1 MEDELTPTASI
12 HPTWPSPAPTP
23 VPTVLS
29 VSETIEGIL
38 TEEDPQEDILKVTDR
53 LLKQALQLKA
63 TQVTLKE
70 IMMLTAITWY
80 VKLYREWGPGAGYH
94 GQQYKQPAQAI
105 SLAIA
110 CHFAK
115 GPSFVCK
122 IREMTWYVTGFQ
134 WLPE

>member
-23 VPTVLS
+23 IPTVLS
-29 VSETIEGIL
+29 VSKTIEGIL

-63 TQVTLKE
+63 TQATLKE

-94 GQQYKQPAQAI
+94 GWQYK
-105 SLAIA
+105 
-110 CHFAK
+110 
-115 GPSFVCK
+115 
-122 IREMTWYVTGFQ
+122 
-134 WLPE
+134 

>member
-53 LLKQALQLKA
+53 LLKQALRLKA
-63 TQVTLKE
+63 TQATLKE

-80 VKLYREWGPGAGYH
+80 VNLYRERGPGAGYH
-94 GQQYKQPAQAI
+94 GQQYK
-105 SLAIA
+105 
-110 CHFAK
+110 
-115 GPSFVCK
+115 
-122 IREMTWYVTGFQ
+122 
-134 WLPE
+134 